1 MWEELQQVLWQ
12 ACRHCS
18 APEGPAGLRRPHQA
32 GRREAGAGASCVG
45 RWLRLWRSWREGQRG
60 PGGGRGEKE
69 GREAPAM
76 AGMEGLWPARPC
88 APLVTRCLHHPNPA
102 ALPWPCRLCNHRWRT
117 VHVWTTL
124 FNIGAPSTPLSPRER
139 LPPLRPSRRHVI
151 LQAFQ
156 PLQQHCN
163 SPCHDGCYS
172 PPWVEFKFSLTCRPN
187 ECIPTICMDATG
199 AGVQA
204 GRNVG

>member
-1 MWEELQQVLWQ
+1 MGGQLQQVLWQ

-88 APLVTRCLHHPNPA
+88 APCVTRCLHHPNPA

-139 LPPLRPSRRHVI
+139 LPPLRPSRRRVMSG

-156 PLQQHCN
+156 PFCSSTATRHAMMAVIAPPGLN
-163 SPCHDGCYS
+163 SS
-172 PPWVEFKFSLTCRPN
+172 SV
-187 ECIPTICMDATG
+187 
-199 AGVQA
+199 
-204 GRNVG
+204 